1 MKFPCIASMILFF
14 GLINPIEAKSTGS
27 SSSGFSGSRS
37 SSSSSFKPSSS
48 SSFKPSSSSTSS
60 SNVRTGSSG
69 PSTSNKSWSSSSST
83 TKASTPIPTKVNG
96 SKVDASVYQ
105 AAVKSGTVYK
115 SKDDAIAAFKQKNA
129 ATYTNKFD
137 TEPTSRPSYIP
148 SSTRVGGN
156 TYNVSYNSQY
166 HGYGY
171 YGPSGVWTAYD
182 TFRDT
187 MMLAA
192 LMDRDNYVV
201 TSPNP
206 VVVQH
211 SSGMGFFKWI
221 LGIVVI
227 GFILIVAIAMFTPNK
242 LRY

>member
-1 MKFPCIASMILFF
+1 MRELLQERLDVTNK
-14 GLINPIEAKSTGS
+14 
-27 SSSGFSGSRS
+27 SRS
-37 SSSSSFKPSSS
+37 NIFNWRGQ
-48 SSFKPSSSSTSS
+48 F
-60 SNVRTGSSG
+60 
-69 PSTSNKSWSSSSST
+69 
-83 TKASTPIPTKVNG
+83 TPHKEKLEAAIRNPKCG
-96 SKVDASVYQ
+96 QEDRDLLQQ
-105 AAVKSGTVYK
+105 ALQYYEEWIANTAGTVYK